1 MSIRNLHILILV
13 SVAYVAAQ
21 MVADIS
27 NLRDLTLFGFGVSA
41 FSIAYPLTFTLR
53 DMAHK
58 LAGPH
63 VARTLIFAAAAIYVI
78 AQAFFAIIA
87 GLPPEMSPEESVA
100 IGTLLS
106 PELRFL
112 LAAVVASV
120 VSQLVDTEIYTRWL
134 DRFGGE
140 HQWGRVLVSNAISI
154 PLDRILFLL
163 IALAG
168 ASTGEQLWE
177 FFWGAT
183 IVRLVFGIISIPGIY
198 LVEEHSQDWAKMSG
212 ITHSDPPSFS
222 QAKSH

>member
-21 MVADIS
+21 MVADITS
-27 NLRDLTLFGFGVSA
+27 LRNLTLFGFGVSA

-63 VARTLIFAAAAIYVI
+63 VARTLIFAAAAIYLI

-87 GLPPEMSPEESVA
+87 GMSPEMTAEESVA
-100 IGTLLS
+100 LGELLT
-106 PELRFL
+106 PEWRFL
-112 LAAVVASV
+112 LAAVIATV

-134 DRFGGE
+134 DKFGSE

-168 ASTGEQLWE
+168 ASSGEQLWAS
-177 FFWGAT
+177 FWGT
-183 IVRLVFGIISIPGIY
+183 TVVRLVFGIISIPGIY
-198 LVEEHSQDWAKMSG
+198 LVEEHSQDWVKISG

-222 QAKSH
+222 HAKTK